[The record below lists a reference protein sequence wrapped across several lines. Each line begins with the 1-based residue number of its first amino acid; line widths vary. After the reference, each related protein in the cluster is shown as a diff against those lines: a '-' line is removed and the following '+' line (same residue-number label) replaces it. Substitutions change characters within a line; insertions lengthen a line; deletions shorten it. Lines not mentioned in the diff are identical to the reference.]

1 MANIRPFCMP
11 KWGIEMTEGTIA
23 EWMVK
28 EGDAFTKG
36 QVLCLIETA
45 KITNEVEAEYD
56 AVLKRLL
63 TPASEDA
70 HPVGALL
77 GVFADA
83 DTPDAEI
90 DAFIAGFKPAE
101 TSVAAKSGG
110 SAPAPAPAAPAAVAA
125 EPARTPKKI
134 VTNRA
139 ISPEALKLAEAEG
152 VDIEP
157 IAGSGRNGRITYQDV
172 VQATRPERAAALK
185 GSATLVE
192 DSPEAFASPLARR
205 LAAHHGIAL
214 SGITGTGPR
223 GRISKADVLA
233 LVKPTTAAAPVFG
246 AAFELVANP
255 ATVQPFDKI
264 RKVVAKRLTEAK
276 QTIPHFYLR
285 ASARVD
291 DLMALRKTANVVLGS
306 ALGGKGASI
315 NDYIVKA
322 VALAL
327 VRHPEVNV
335 QVHGD
340 AVHSFAHAD
349 VSIAVA
355 SPKGLVTPIVRQAD
369 RMHIAQIAATTRALI
384 DKAQAGKL
392 GYEDMD
398 GGTFSVSNL
407 GMFGIENFDAII
419 NPPQGAIL
427 AVGGVNRVATE
438 AENGDIAFESRIS
451 FTLSVDHRAIDGAAG
466 AQFLQTLKSLLETPE
481 GLFA

>member
-63 TPASEDA
+63 TPASDEA

-83 DTPDAEI
+83 DTTDAEV
-90 DAFIAGFKPAE
+90 DEFIAGFKPAE
-101 TSVAAKSGG
+101 TSVAAKGGGG
-110 SAPAPAPAAPAAVAA
+110 SAPAPAPAAAPAAA
-125 EPARTPKKI
+125 PARTPTKI

-172 VQATRPERAAALK
+172 VQALRPERAVSYK
-185 GSATLVE
+185 GSAQLVE
-192 DSPEAFASPLARR
+192 DTAEAFASPLARR
-205 LAAHHGIAL
+205 IAAQHGIAL
-214 SGITGTGPR
+214 GTIKGTGAR

-246 AAFELVANP
+246 AAFELVANQP
-255 ATVQPFDKI
+255 TVQPFDKV

-285 ASARVD
+285 VSAAVD
-291 DLMALRKTANVVLGS
+291 ELVALRKTANLVLGT
-306 ALGGKGASI
+306 KASI

-327 VRHPEVNV
+327 VKHPDVNV

-340 AVHSFAHAD
+340 SVHSFPHAD
-349 VSIAVA
+349 VAIAVA

-427 AVGGVNRVATE
+427 AVGGVNRVAVE
-438 AENGDIAFESRIS
+438 ADNGDIAFESRIQL
-451 FTLSVDHRAIDGAAG
+451 TMSVDHRAIDGALG
-466 AQFLQTLKSLLETPE
+466 AQFLQTLKGLLEAPE

>member
-1 MANIRPFCMP
+1 
-11 KWGIEMTEGTIA
+11 
-23 EWMVK
+23 
-28 EGDAFTKG
+28 
-36 QVLCLIETA
+36 
-45 KITNEVEAEYD
+45 
-56 AVLKRLL
+56 
-63 TPASEDA
+63 
-70 HPVGALL
+70 
-77 GVFADA
+77 
-83 DTPDAEI
+83 
-90 DAFIAGFKPAE
+90 
-101 TSVAAKSGG
+101 
-110 SAPAPAPAAPAAVAA
+110 
-125 EPARTPKKI
+125 
-134 VTNRA
+134 
-139 ISPEALKLAEAEG
+139 
-152 VDIEP
+152 
-157 IAGSGRNGRITYQDV
+157 
-172 VQATRPERAAALK
+172 
-185 GSATLVE
+185 
-192 DSPEAFASPLARR
+192 
-205 LAAHHGIAL
+205 
-214 SGITGTGPR
+214 
-223 GRISKADVLA
+223 
-233 LVKPTTAAAPVFG
+233 VFG

-264 RKVVAKRLTEAK
+264 RKVVARRLTEAK

-291 DLMALRKTANVVLGS
+291 DLIALRKTANVVLG
-306 ALGGKGASI
+306 AKASI

-327 VRHPEVNV
+327 VRHPDVNV

-466 AQFLQTLKSLLETPE
+466 AQFLQTFKNLLEAPE

>member
-28 EGDAFTKG
+28 EGEAFSKG

-63 TPASEDA
+63 TPASDEA

-77 GVFADA
+77 AVFADA
-83 DTPDAEI
+83 DTSDAEV
-90 DAFIAGFKPAE
+90 DAFIATFKPAE
-101 TSVAAKSGG
+101 TSVAAKGGG
-110 SAPAPAPAAPAAVAA
+110 SAPAPAAAAPVATPA
-125 EPARTPKKI
+125 PAREPKKI

-157 IAGSGRNGRITYQDV
+157 IAGSGRNGRITFQDV
-172 VQATRPERAAALK
+172 VQALRPERAASFK
-185 GSATLVE
+185 GTAQLVA
-192 DSPEAFASPLARR
+192 DTPEAFASPLARR
-205 LAAHHGIAL
+205 IAAQHGIAL
-214 SGITGTGPR
+214 SGIKGTGAR

-233 LVKPTTAAAPVFG
+233 LVKPTTPAPAVAFG
-246 AAFELVANP
+246 APFELVANQP
-255 ATVQPFDKI
+255 SVQPFDKV
-264 RKVVAKRLTEAK
+264 RKVVARRLTEAK

-285 ASARVD
+285 VSASVD
-291 DLMALRKTANVVLGS
+291 ALMDLRKTANLVLGT
-306 ALGGKGASI
+306 KASI

-322 VALAL
+322 VAMAL
-327 VRHPEVNV
+327 VRHPDVNV

-340 AVHSFAHAD
+340 AVHSFPHAD
-349 VSIAVA
+349 VAIAVA

-384 DKAQAGKL
+384 DKAQAGRL
-392 GYEDMD
+392 GFEDMD

-407 GMFGIENFDAII
+407 GMFGIEQFDAII

-427 AVGGVNRVATE
+427 AVGGVNRVAVE
-438 AENGDIAFESRIS
+438 AANGDIAFESRIGL
-451 FTLSVDHRAIDGAAG
+451 TMSVDHRAIDGAAG
-466 AQFLQTLKSLLETPE
+466 AQFLQTLKGLLEAPE

>member
-23 EWMVK
+23 EWMVE
-28 EGDAFTKG
+28 EGEAFTKG
-36 QVLCLIETA
+36 QLLCLIETD

-63 TPASEDA
+63 TPAGDQP

-77 GVFADA
+77 AVFADA
-83 DTPDAEI
+83 DTPDAEV
-90 DAFIAGFKPAE
+90 DAFIAAFKPAE
-101 TSVAAKSGG
+101 TSVAAKGG
-110 SAPAPAPAAPAAVAA
+110 AAAAPASAAPAAAA
-125 EPARTPKKI
+125 PAEAPARAPKKI

-157 IAGSGRNGRITYQDV
+157 IEGSGRNGRITYQDV
-172 VQATRPERAAALK
+172 VQALRPDRAASFRGTAALVDD
-185 GSATLVE
+185 T
-192 DSPEAFASPLARR
+192 PEAFASPLARR
-205 LAAHHGIAL
+205 IAAQHGIAL
-214 SGITGTGPR
+214 AGIRGTGPR

-233 LVKPTTAAAPVFG
+233 LVKPTTAAPAVAFG
-246 AAFELVANP
+246 APFELVANEP
-255 ATVQPFDKI
+255 QVQPFDKV
-264 RKVVAKRLTEAK
+264 RKVVARRLTEAK

-285 ASARVD
+285 VSASVD
-291 DLMALRKTANVVLGS
+291 ALMDLRKTANLVLGT
-306 ALGGKGASI
+306 KASI

-322 VALAL
+322 VAMAL
-327 VRHPEVNV
+327 VRHPDVNV

-340 AVHSFAHAD
+340 AVHSFPHAD
-349 VSIAVA
+349 VAIAVA

-407 GMFGIENFDAII
+407 GMFGIEQFDAII

-427 AVGGVNRVATE
+427 AVGGVNRVAVET
-438 AENGDIAFESRIS
+438 ASGDIAFESRIAL
-451 FTLSVDHRAIDGAAG
+451 TMSVDHRAIDGAAG
-466 AQFLQTLKSLLETPE
+466 AQFLQTLKGLLEAPE

>member
-28 EGDAFTKG
+28 EGEAFAKG

-63 TPASEDA
+63 TPASDEA

-77 GVFADA
+77 AVFADA
-83 DTPDAEI
+83 DTPDAEVE
-90 DAFIAGFKPAE
+90 AFIAGFKPAE
-101 TSVAAKSGG
+101 TSVAAKGGG
-110 SAPAPAPAAPAAVAA
+110 SAPAPAAAAAAAPAAPAR
-125 EPARTPKKI
+125 EPKKI

-172 VQATRPERAAALK
+172 VQALRPERAASFK

-205 LAAHHGIAL
+205 IAAQHGIAL
-214 SGITGTGPR
+214 SGIKGTGAR

-233 LVKPTTAAAPVFG
+233 LVKPTTAAPAVAFG
-246 AAFELVANP
+246 APFELVANQP
-255 ATVQPFDKI
+255 SVQPFDKV
-264 RKVVAKRLTEAK
+264 RKVVARRLTEAK

-285 ASARVD
+285 VSASVD
-291 DLMALRKTANVVLGS
+291 ALMDLRKTANLVLGT
-306 ALGGKGASI
+306 KASI

-327 VRHPEVNV
+327 VRHPDVNV

-340 AVHSFAHAD
+340 AVHSFPHAD
-349 VSIAVA
+349 VAIAVA

-407 GMFGIENFDAII
+407 GMFGIEQFDAII

-427 AVGGVNRVATE
+427 AVGGVNRVAVE
-438 AENGDIAFESRIS
+438 AANGDIAFESRIQL
-451 FTLSVDHRAIDGAAG
+451 TMSVDHRAIDGAAG
-466 AQFLQTLKSLLETPE
+466 AQFLQTLKGLLEAPE

>member
-28 EGDAFTKG
+28 EGEAFSKG
-36 QVLCLIETA
+36 QLLCLIETD

-63 TPASEDA
+63 TPASDQA
-70 HPVGALL
+70 QPVGALL
-77 GVFADA
+77 AVFADA
-83 DTPDAEI
+83 DTSDAEV
-90 DAFIAGFKPAE
+90 DEFIAGFKPAE

-110 SAPAPAPAAPAAVAA
+110 SAPAPVAAAPAAAA
-125 EPARTPKKI
+125 PAPAREPKKI

-157 IAGSGRNGRITYQDV
+157 IEGSGRNGRITYQDV
-172 VQATRPERAAALK
+172 VQALRPERAASFK
-185 GSATLVE
+185 GSAALVE

-205 LAAHHGIAL
+205 LAAQHGINLASIKG
-214 SGITGTGPR
+214 SGAR

-233 LVKPTTAAAPVFG
+233 LVKPTTAAPAVAFG
-246 AAFELVANP
+246 APFELVANQP
-255 ATVQPFDKI
+255 QVQPFDKV
-264 RKVVAKRLTEAK
+264 RKVVARRLTEAK

-285 ASARVD
+285 VSASVD
-291 DLMALRKTANVVLGS
+291 ALMDLRKTANLVLGT
-306 ALGGKGASI
+306 KASI

-327 VRHPEVNV
+327 VKHPDVNV

-340 AVHSFAHAD
+340 SVHSFPHAD
-349 VSIAVA
+349 VAIAVA

-407 GMFGIENFDAII
+407 GMFGIEQFDAII

-427 AVGGVNRVATE
+427 AVGGANRVAVE
-438 AENGDIAFESRIS
+438 ADNGDIAFETRIGL
-451 FTLSVDHRAIDGAAG
+451 TMSVDHRAIDGAAG
-466 AQFLQTLKSLLETPE
+466 AQFLQTLKGLLEAPE

>member
-23 EWMVK
+23 EWMIA
-28 EGDAFTKG
+28 EGAAFKKG
-36 QVLCLIETA
+36 QVICLIETA

-56 AVLKRLL
+56 SVLKRLL
-63 TPASEDA
+63 TPAGDEA
-70 HPVGALL
+70 YPVGALL

-110 SAPAPAPAAPAAVAA
+110 SAPAPAAAAPAPVAA
-125 EPARTPKKI
+125 APARAPKKI

-172 VQATRPERAAALK
+172 VQALRPEAAASYS
-185 GSATLVE
+185 GTAALVE

-205 LAAHHGIAL
+205 IAAQHGIAL
-214 SGITGTGPR
+214 AGITGTGAR

-233 LVKPTTAAAPVFG
+233 LVKPTTAAGGVSFG
-246 AAFELVANP
+246 APFELVANG
-255 ATVQPFDKI
+255 AVVQPFDKI

-285 ASARVD
+285 MSAAVD
-291 DLMALRKTANVVLGS
+291 DLIALRKTANLVLGT
-306 ALGGKGASI
+306 KASI

-322 VALAL
+322 VAMAL
-327 VRHPEVNV
+327 VKHPDVNV

-340 AVHSFAHAD
+340 SVHKYPHAD

-392 GYEDMD
+392 GFEDMD

-427 AVGGVNRVATE
+427 AVGGLNRVAVE

-466 AQFLQTLKSLLETPE
+466 AQFLQSLKGLLEAPE

>member
-28 EGDAFTKG
+28 EGEAFSKG

-63 TPASEDA
+63 TPASDEA

-77 GVFADA
+77 AVFADA
-83 DTPDAEI
+83 DTSDAEV
-90 DAFIAGFKPAE
+90 DEFIAGFKPAE
-101 TSVAAKSGG
+101 TSVAAKGGG
-110 SAPAPAPAAPAAVAA
+110 SAPAPASAPAAPD
-125 EPARTPKKI
+125 PARTPQKI

-157 IAGSGRNGRITYQDV
+157 IEGSGRNGRITYQDV
-172 VQATRPERAAALK
+172 VQALRPERAVSFK
-185 GSATLVE
+185 GSAQLVE
-192 DSPEAFASPLARR
+192 DTPEAFASPLARR
-205 LAAHHGIAL
+205 IAAQHGIAL
-214 SGITGTGPR
+214 AGIKGTGAR

-246 AAFELVANP
+246 APFELVANQP
-255 ATVQPFDKI
+255 SVQPFDKV
-264 RKVVAKRLTEAK
+264 RKVVARRLTEAK

-285 ASARVD
+285 VSASVD
-291 DLMALRKTANVVLGS
+291 ALMDLRKTANLVLGT
-306 ALGGKGASI
+306 KASI

-322 VALAL
+322 VAMAL
-327 VRHPEVNV
+327 VRHPDVNV

-340 AVHSFAHAD
+340 SVHSFPHAD
-349 VSIAVA
+349 VAIAVA

-407 GMFGIENFDAII
+407 GMFGIEQFDAII

-427 AVGGVNRVATE
+427 AVGGVNRVAVET
-438 AENGDIAFESRIS
+438 ASGDIAFESRIQLTMS
-451 FTLSVDHRAIDGAAG
+451 ADHRAIDGAAG
-466 AQFLQTLKSLLETPE
+466 AQFLQTLKGLLEAPE

>member
-101 TSVAAKSGG
+101 TSVAAKSGS
-110 SAPAPAPAAPAAVAA
+110 SAPASAPAAAPAPAAA
-125 EPARTPKKI
+125 EPARAPRKI

-157 IAGSGRNGRITYQDV
+157 IAGSDRNGRITYQDV

-185 GSATLVE
+185 GSATLIE
-192 DSPEAFASPLARR
+192 DSAEAFASPLARR
-205 LAAHHGIAL
+205 LAATHGIAL

-264 RKVVAKRLTEAK
+264 RKIVAKRLTEAK

-285 ASARVD
+285 SSARVD
-291 DLMALRKTANVVLGS
+291 DLIALRKTANVVLG
-306 ALGGKGASI
+306 AKASI

-327 VRHPEVNV
+327 VRHPDVNV

-340 AVHSFAHAD
+340 AVNSFAHAD

-427 AVGGVNRVATE
+427 AVGGVNRVAVE
-438 AENGDIAFESRIS
+438 ADNGEIAFESRIS

-466 AQFLQTLKSLLETPE
+466 AQFLQTFKNLLEAPE